1 MIAIMTWNEE
11 LNEEL
16 KLRLADNRV
25 IDSIE
30 ELEDNMDYLDKV
42 ILSKH
47 SEWTIYELKKVL
59 KNLTDSGIEIFY
71 IKESDSSEELGLLI
85 EMDVKNILFNP
96 KDVEE
101 IVNKIES
108 INLFDD
114 EDYLNGAT
122 FIPEIDETKEEKE
135 ESKEESK
142 EEKDIIKIE
151 NTVDVEKIVKQAVES
166 VQPVVTVK
174 QESTFRFL
182 LNWVYKIL
190 SLPVTLIG
198 LIIEN
203 IGWILLMGL
212 ISVILM
218 GVFFILNNQGIS
230 TSEFM
235 DEVFNLI
242 SDIIAKFKQ

>member
-47 SEWTIYELKKVL
+47 SEWTIDELKKVL
-59 KNLTDSGIEIFY
+59 KNLTDSGIKIFY
-71 IKESDSSEELGLLI
+71 IKESDSSEELSLLI

-101 IVNKIES
+101 IVNKIENIS
-108 INLFDD
+108 LFDD

-182 LNWVYKIL
+182 LNWVYKII

-203 IGWILLMGL
+203 IMWILLWAVLL
-212 ISVILM
+212 IAANY
-218 GVFFILNNQGIS
+218 FIKEQGIS
-230 TSEFM
+230 SFQELL
-235 DEVFNLI
+235 DLAKG
-242 SDIIAKFKQ
+242 IIDQFIK

>member
-47 SEWTIYELKKVL
+47 SEWTMDELKKVL
-59 KNLTDSGIEIFY
+59 KNLMDSGIEIFY
-71 IKESDSSEELGLLI
+71 IKESDTPEELSLLI
-85 EMDVKNILFNP
+85 EMDIKNILFNP

-101 IVNKIES
+101 IVNKIENIS
-108 INLFDD
+108 LFDD
-114 EDYLNGAT
+114 DDYLNGAT

-182 LNWVYKIL
+182 LNWIRDIFR
-190 SLPVTLIG
+190 LISIN
-198 LIIEN
+198 LNSFIEN
-203 IGWILLMGL
+203 FIRITLTIIVIAAANYL
-212 ISVILM
+212 IKE
-218 GVFFILNNQGIS
+218 QGIS
-230 TSEFM
+230 SFPELL
-235 DEVFNLI
+235 DLAKG
-242 SDIIAKFKQ
+242 IIDQFIK

>member
-47 SEWTIYELKKVL
+47 SEWAMDELKKVL

-96 KDVEE
+96 KDVKE
-101 IVNKIES
+101 IVNKIENIS
-108 INLFDD
+108 LFDD

-135 ESKEESK
+135 ESKEE
-142 EEKDIIKIE
+142 KDIVKIE

-182 LNWVYKIL
+182 LNWIRDIFR
-190 SLPVTLIG
+190 LISIN
-198 LIIEN
+198 LNSFIEN
-203 IGWILLMGL
+203 FIRIALTIIAILAANH
-212 ISVILM
+212 
-218 GVFFILNNQGIS
+218 FIKEQGINS
-230 TSEFM
+230 ISE
-235 DEVFNLI
+235 LI
-242 SDIIAKFKQ
+242 DLAKEILQQFIK